1 MKKKIGKQI
10 LHPHM
15 RKKQINHFRK
25 KMDKVLESVKV
36 SQKKG
41 ETQLKRSS
49 NRPGRSRTDSRGL
62 RSFTPIENSFPI
74 SWGFSKIDISK
85 SH

>member
-1 MKKKIGKQI
+1 MEGDGASWLTWESEKMMKHEEKIGKQI

-41 ETQLKRSS
+41 KH
-49 NRPGRSRTDSRGL
+49 N
-62 RSFTPIENSFPI
+62 
-74 SWGFSKIDISK
+74 
-85 SH
+85 